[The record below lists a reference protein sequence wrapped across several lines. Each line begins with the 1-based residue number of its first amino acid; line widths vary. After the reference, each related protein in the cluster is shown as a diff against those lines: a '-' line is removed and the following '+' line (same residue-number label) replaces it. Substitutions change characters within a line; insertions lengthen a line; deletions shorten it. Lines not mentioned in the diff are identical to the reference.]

1 LIKRNIMDLKMKDII
16 DLFEV
21 PEKTI
26 LQWIIE
32 KKMPSYKIKNQ
43 YFFNKAE
50 VNEWIL
56 KNNIAVS
63 EKILDLALTNRPV
76 SLIDLIKKGGVHYGI
91 KGTNVRK
98 VIDDVVNT
106 IPIPKSTDND
116 TVRASL
122 ILREEMMTTAVGK
135 GIALPHPRNPIIS
148 DIDEESVSI
157 CFLKNPIEYG
167 ALDGRPVQV
176 LFIIISSNA
185 KRHLEI
191 LSKISFL
198 CKQEDFL
205 KTLNEKPQKDVFL
218 KYMDRIEK
226 EWKAR

>member
-1 LIKRNIMDLKMKDII
+1 MDLKMKDII
-16 DLFEV
+16 DLFDV

-26 LQWIIE
+26 VQWINE

-43 YFFNKAE
+43 YYFNKAE

-56 KNNIAVS
+56 KNDIAVS
-63 EKILDLALTNRPV
+63 AKILDLALTNRPV
-76 SLIDLIKKGGVHYGI
+76 SLIDLIKKGDVHYGI
-91 KGTNVRK
+91 KGMTVRE
-98 VIDDVVNT
+98 VIDEVVDT
-106 IPIPKSTDND
+106 IPIPKSADSD

-122 ILREEMMTTAVGK
+122 LQREEMMTTAVGR

-157 CFLKNPIEYG
+157 CFLKNQIDYG
-167 ALDGRPVQV
+167 ALDGEPVQV

-198 CKQEDFL
+198 CKQDDFL
-205 KTLNEKPQKDVFL
+205 KTLKDKPQKEVL
-218 KYMDRIEK
+218 LYYIERAEK
-226 EWKAR
+226 EWRAR

>member
-1 LIKRNIMDLKMKDII
+1 MDLKMKDII
-16 DLFEV
+16 DLLEV

-26 LQWIIE
+26 IQWIND

-76 SLIDLIKKGGVHYGI
+76 SLIDLIKKGDVHYGI
-91 KGTNVRK
+91 IGSTVRE
-98 VIDDVVNT
+98 VIDDVVRT
-106 IPIPKSTDND
+106 IPIPKSADID

-122 ILREEMMTTAVGK
+122 LQREEMMTTAVGK

-157 CFLKNPIEYG
+157 CFLKNPIDYG
-167 ALDGRPVQV
+167 ALDGEPVKV

-205 KTLNEKPQKDVFL
+205 KTLNDKPQKEVFL
-218 KYMDRIEK
+218 YYIERVEK
-226 EWKAR
+226 EWRAR

>member
-1 LIKRNIMDLKMKDII
+1 MDLKMKDII
-16 DLFEV
+16 DLFDV

-26 LQWIIE
+26 LQWIND

-43 YFFNKAE
+43 YYFNKAE

-56 KNNIAVS
+56 RNNIAVS

-76 SLIDLIKKGGVHYGI
+76 SLIDLIKKGDVHYGI
-91 KGTNVRK
+91 KGTTVRE

-106 IPIPKSTDND
+106 IPIPKSTDKD

-122 ILREEMMTTAVGK
+122 LQREEMMTTAVGK

-157 CFLKNPIEYG
+157 CFLKNPIDYG
-167 ALDGRPVQV
+167 ALDGEPVRV

-198 CKQEDFL
+198 CKQDDFL
-205 KTLNEKPQKDVFL
+205 KTLKDKPQKEVFL
-218 KYMDRIEK
+218 YYIERVEK
-226 EWKAR
+226 EWRAR